1 MGEKNSGGWWVR
13 WKTKKI
19 AVLGQGSQTMYG
31 GDGLDD
37 VEVVDYEP
45 DDEDEVIAS

>member
-1 MGEKNSGGWWVR
+1 MVGGGSVGKQICRSGSR
-13 WKTKKI
+13 
-19 AVLGQGSQTMYG
+19 LYQTMYG